1 MNRAINKKLIAII
14 AIVAL
19 VAILG
24 VCLVACNADDYVKRL
39 EKKGYKVE
47 AVTAEDLSIE
57 DAEIEWAVT
66 GIKGSISLN
75 GIEGDMV
82 AAAKYLFDIAVGI
95 DRGVGMGGA
104 AELLENKT
112 RFGGGRSRRAV
123 AVAGQ
128 FGKDAPHGA
137 GLQRHDDLRARRA
150 AHAVDDRQIAVERRF
165 VEQVTGRRYFGKN
178 DHRHGSFRKNSHKIN
193 KNRRSATISAADFYG
208 K

>member
-47 AVTAEDLSIE
+47 AVTAEDLGIE

-82 AAAKYLFDIAVGI
+82 TVIKFKKSDDAKKYEESAKENTILKLTIKRSGNIVIAGTEQ
-95 DRGVGMGGA
+95 GV
-104 AELLENKT
+104 
-112 RFGGGRSRRAV
+112 
-123 AVAGQ
+123 
-128 FGKDAPHGA
+128 KDA
-137 GLQRHDDLRARRA
+137 Q
-150 AHAVDDRQIAVERRF
+150 
-165 VEQVTGRRYFGKN
+165 
-178 DHRHGSFRKNSHKIN
+178 
-193 KNRRSATISAADFYG
+193 
-208 K
+208 